1 MAFSYLKQILI
12 YIILIQKFNV
22 IFSNYIC
29 IPFKIYEND
38 VSNDIDKFE
47 NDYILNNIYI
57 QLQVSQ
63 PSQNIIAKINSL
75 DYELLMKKVKELPY
89 DNLNSIF
96 FPESS
101 SSFSI
106 VSSKTDYSNSA
117 NSKFVKDNFNLCNNY
132 DVDNKKCVNM
142 QNYNNINFVYF
153 EQNIYDEEGNLVEV
167 EKKYTYI
174 EIGLNIKSHYRSN
187 DGKYSILNELKE
199 NKYISNNIWFI
210 HYFKKL
216 NNNNNENSN
225 NNNIKIGDD
234 EGIIV
239 FGEDPTNFFGNKYNK
254 DDILTCQGVNKK
266 YDYRNYWSIVFQE
279 LKQKSMKN
287 DNNKD
292 VIIQNDLQGVIN
304 HNYNVIVGN
313 KHYMD
318 TIETTFFWEYV
329 TKGVCHKKLANNKFY
344 YYSCNTFSLTLKK
357 IKESFPSLYFKQNEL
372 GYTFELTPQDLF
384 VQIGDR
390 IFFLIVFYKNNPT
403 ASFILGK
410 IFLQKYFF
418 SFDNDSK
425 KIFFY
430 KENSNSIIGNME
442 NIHVNLHWYNSN
454 KFIAILIVLIF
465 IFCLFGFY
473 VGRRIYKRRRRNANE
488 LDEDFDY
495 ISDNNQKKEFDMKIL
510 N

>member
-1 MAFSYLKQILI
+1 
-12 YIILIQKFNV
+12 
-22 IFSNYIC
+22 
-29 IPFKIYEND
+29 
-38 VSNDIDKFE
+38 
-47 NDYILNNIYI
+47 
-57 QLQVSQ
+57 
-63 PSQNIIAKINSL
+63 
-75 DYELLMKKVKELPY
+75 
-89 DNLNSIF
+89 
-96 FPESS
+96 
-101 SSFSI
+101 
-106 VSSKTDYSNSA
+106 
-117 NSKFVKDNFNLCNNY
+117 
-132 DVDNKKCVNM
+132 M

-216 NNNNNENSN
+216 NNNNNEHSN

-254 DDILTCQGVNKK
+254 DDILSCQGVNKK

-279 LKQKSMKN
+279 LKQKSLKN

-292 VIIQNDLQGVIN
+292 VLIQNDLQGVIN
-304 HNYNVIVGN
+304 HNYNVIAGN

-318 TIETTFFWEYV
+318 IIESTFFFQYV
-329 TKGVCHKKLANNKFY
+329 TQGVCHKKLANNKFY
-344 YYSCNTFSLTLKK
+344 YYSCNTYSLNLKK
-357 IKESFPSLYFKQNEL
+357 IEESFPSLYFRQNEL
-372 GYTFELTPQDLF
+372 GYTFELTPKDLF

-403 ASFILGK
+403 GSFILGK

-418 SFDNDSK
+418 SFDNESK

-430 KENSNSIIGNME
+430 KNNNKSTFGNME
-442 NIHVNLHWYNSN
+442 NIQMELHWYNSN
-454 KFIAILIVLIF
+454 AFIISLIILIF
-465 IFCLFGFY
+465 IFCFVGFY
-473 VGRRIYKRRRRNANE
+473 VGRRVYQRRRKIANE
-488 LDEDFDY
+488 LEENYDY
-495 ISDNNQKKEFDMKIL
+495 ISDNKKKKEFDMKIL

>member
-1 MAFSYLKQILI
+1 MVFSYFKLILI
-12 YIILIQKFNV
+12 YIILIQIFNV

-38 VSNDIDKFE
+38 VNNEADKFE

-57 QLQVSQ
+57 QMQVSQ
-63 PSQNIIAKINSL
+63 PYQNIIAKINSL
-75 DYELLMKKVKELPY
+75 DYELLMKKVNKLPY

-96 FPESS
+96 SPESS
-101 SSFSI
+101 SSYSI
-106 VSSKTDYSNSA
+106 ISSKTDYANSNQ

-132 DVDNKKCVNM
+132 DVNNRKCVNM
-142 QNYNNINFVYF
+142 QYYNNINFIYF
-153 EQNIYDEEGNLVEV
+153 EQNIYDDEGKEIEI

-174 EIGLNIKSHYRSN
+174 EIGLNIKSHYRSK

-216 NNNNNENSN
+216 NNDN
-225 NNNIKIGDD
+225 KIGDD

-254 DDILTCQGVNKK
+254 DDISSCQGINKN
-266 YDYRNYWSIVFQE
+266 YDYSNYWSIVFQE
-279 LKQKSMKN
+279 LKQKSLKN

-292 VIIQNDLQGVIN
+292 VLIQNDLQGVIN
-304 HNYNVIVGN
+304 HNYNVIAGN

-318 TIETTFFWEYV
+318 IIESTFFFQYV
-329 TKGVCHKKLANNKFY
+329 TQGVCHKKLANNKFY
-344 YYSCNTFSLTLKK
+344 YYSCNTYSLNLKK
-357 IKESFPSLYFKQNEL
+357 IEESFPSLYFKQNEL

-384 VQIGDR
+384 VQIEDR

-403 ASFILGK
+403 GSFILGK

-418 SFDNDSK
+418 SFDNESK

-430 KENSNSIIGNME
+430 KDNNKNTFGNME
-442 NIHVNLHWYNSN
+442 NIQMDLHWYNSN
-454 KFIAILIVLIF
+454 AFIISLIILIF
-465 IFCLFGFY
+465 IFCLAGFY
-473 VGRRIYKRRRRNANE
+473 VGRRVYKRRRTIANE
-488 LDEDFDY
+488 LQEDYDY
-495 ISDNNQKKEFDMKIL
+495 ISDNKKKKEFDMKIL

>member
-1 MAFSYLKQILI
+1 MVFSYFKTILI

-29 IPFKIYEND
+29 IPFKIYDNY
-38 VSNDIDKFE
+38 VSNEEDKFE

-57 QLQVSQ
+57 QFQVSQ

-75 DYELLMKKVKELPY
+75 DYELLMKKVKDLPY

-96 FPESS
+96 SPESS

-106 VSSKTDYSNSA
+106 ISSKTDYSNSP
-117 NSKFVKDNFNLCNNY
+117 NSKFVKDNFNLCNKY

-153 EQNIYDEEGNLVEV
+153 EQNIYDEEGKIVEV

-174 EIGLNIKSHYRSN
+174 EIGLNIKSHYRSK

-216 NNNNNENSN
+216 SNNNNNV
-225 NNNIKIGDD
+225 KIGDD

-254 DDILTCQGVNKK
+254 DDISSCQGVNKK

-279 LKQKSMKN
+279 VKQKSMKN

-292 VIIQNDLQGVIN
+292 VLIQNDLQGVIN
-304 HNYNVIVGN
+304 HNYNIIVGN

-318 TIETTFFWEYV
+318 IIDSTFFWQYV

-344 YYSCNTFSLTLKK
+344 YYSCNTYSLNLKK
-357 IKESFPSLYFKQNEL
+357 ILENFPSLYFKQNEL
-372 GYTFELTPQDLF
+372 GYTFELSPQDLF

-410 IFLQKYFF
+410 VFLQKYFF
-418 SFDNDSK
+418 SFDNESK

-430 KENSNSIIGNME
+430 KENKNSIGNAE
-442 NIHVNLHWYNSN
+442 NIHLNLHWYNSS
-454 KFIAILIVLIF
+454 KFIASLIIF
-465 IFCLFGFY
+465 IFIFSFVGFY
-473 VGRRIYKRRRRNANE
+473 AGRRVYKRRSRIANE

-495 ISDNNQKKEFDMKIL
+495 ISNNKKKEFDMKIL

>member
-1 MAFSYLKQILI
+1 MVFSYFKQILI

-38 VSNDIDKFE
+38 VSNEVDKFE

-57 QLQVSQ
+57 QFQVSQ
-63 PSQNIIAKINSL
+63 PFQNIIAKINSL

-96 FPESS
+96 SPESS

-106 VSSKTDYSNSA
+106 ISSKTDYSNSP

-132 DVDNKKCVNM
+132 DVENKKCVNM

-153 EQNIYDEEGNLVEV
+153 EQNIYDEEGKIVEV

-174 EIGLNIKSHYRSN
+174 EIGLNIKSHYRSR
-187 DGKYSILNELKE
+187 DGKYSILNDLKE
-199 NKYISNNIWFI
+199 NKYISNNFWFI
-210 HYFKKL
+210 HYFQKS
-216 NNNNNENSN
+216 NNNNND
-225 NNNIKIGDD
+225 IKIGDD

-239 FGEDPTNFFGNKYNK
+239 FGEDPTNFFGKKYNK
-254 DDILTCQGVNKK
+254 DDIHSCQGVNKK

-279 LKQKSMKN
+279 VKQKSMKN

-292 VIIQNDLQGVIN
+292 VLIQNDLQGVIN

-318 TIETTFFWEYV
+318 IIDSTFFWQYV
-329 TKGVCHKKLANNKFY
+329 TQGVCHKKLANNKFY
-344 YYSCNTFSLTLKK
+344 YYSCNTYSVNLKK
-357 IKESFPSLYFKQNEL
+357 IQESFPSLYFKQNEL
-372 GYTFELTPQDLF
+372 GYTFELSPRDLF
-384 VQIGDR
+384 VQIGDK

-410 IFLQKYFF
+410 VFLQKYFF
-418 SFDNDSK
+418 SFDNESK

-430 KENSNSIIGNME
+430 KENKNSIGNAE
-442 NIHVNLHWYNSN
+442 NIHLNLHWYNSN
-454 KFIAILIVLIF
+454 KFIASLIIF
-465 IFCLFGFY
+465 IFIFSFVGFY
-473 VGRRIYKRRRRNANE
+473 VGRRVYKRRRRNANE

-495 ISDNNQKKEFDMKIL
+495 ISKKKEFDMKIL

>member
-266 YDYRNYWSIVFQE
+266 YEI
-279 LKQKSMKN
+279 
-287 DNNKD
+287 
-292 VIIQNDLQGVIN
+292 
-304 HNYNVIVGN
+304 
-313 KHYMD
+313 
-318 TIETTFFWEYV
+318 
-329 TKGVCHKKLANNKFY
+329 
-344 YYSCNTFSLTLKK
+344 FSL
-357 IKESFPSLYFKQNEL
+357 
-372 GYTFELTPQDLF
+372 
-384 VQIGDR
+384 
-390 IFFLIVFYKNNPT
+390 
-403 ASFILGK
+403 
-410 IFLQKYFF
+410 IFL
-418 SFDNDSK
+418 N
-425 KIFFY
+425 
-430 KENSNSIIGNME
+430 
-442 NIHVNLHWYNSN
+442 NLKN
-454 KFIAILIVLIF
+454 
-465 IFCLFGFY
+465 
-473 VGRRIYKRRRRNANE
+473 
-488 LDEDFDY
+488 Y
-495 ISDNNQKKEFDMKIL
+495 I
-510 N
+510 